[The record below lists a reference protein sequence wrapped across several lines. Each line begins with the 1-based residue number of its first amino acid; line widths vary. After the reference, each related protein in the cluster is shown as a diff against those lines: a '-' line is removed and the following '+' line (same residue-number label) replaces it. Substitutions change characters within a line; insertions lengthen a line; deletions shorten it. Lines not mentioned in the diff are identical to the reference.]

1 MPLWR
6 LTAGRAH
13 AFSYF
18 VVVPAESFKL
28 TRRLPRYHFTRS
40 AAGFQHHVRKVRV
53 QRAIERYAGDRGA
66 GECRRGYPMGQ
77 ATSPRG
83 RAGTAAALMVAVSFT
98 VAFCLARW
106 ISESI
111 FGFRQSREY
120 PGSQCRMPHA
130 ESKAR
135 RDCRSPKTKKP
146 TILELNQGLRPRAT
160 RTSSRRGRP

>member
-13 AFSYF
+13 AFSDF

-40 AAGFQHHVRKVRV
+40 AAGFQHHVRNVCV

-77 ATSPRG
+77 LPHRVDELEHV
-83 RAGTAAALMVAVSFT
+83 RTAAALMVAVSFT
-98 VAFCLARW
+98 VAFSLARW

-111 FGFRQSREY
+111 FGFRQSHEY
-120 PGSQCRMPHA
+120 PRSQCRMPHA

-135 RDCRSPKTKKP
+135 RACRSPK
-146 TILELNQGLRPRAT
+146 G
-160 RTSSRRGRP
+160 